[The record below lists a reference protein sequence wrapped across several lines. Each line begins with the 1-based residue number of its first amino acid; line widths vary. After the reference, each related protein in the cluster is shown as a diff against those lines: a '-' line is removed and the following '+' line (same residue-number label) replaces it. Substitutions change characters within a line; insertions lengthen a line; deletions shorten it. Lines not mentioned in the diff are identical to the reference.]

1 MSDVDDDPTPD
12 VSAPGTRVSAGKPD
26 CLGGGGRGRRNFGL
40 ITTRIAEKGRGL
52 FRLVAGAIA
61 AIVMAAVRFPR

>member
-1 MSDVDDDPTPD
+1 MSDVGDDPTPD

-40 ITTRIAEKGRGL
+40 ITTRIAEKGR
-52 FRLVAGAIA
+52 VAGAIT
-61 AIVMAAVRFPR
+61 AIVMTAGRFPR